1 MQTRRARRDG
11 TRTSDVPEEDEADIR
26 NELNPATPGSP
37 PETKPVFLK
46 GLFSVSTTSNRPLKV
61 IRADII
67 RVLGQLGVEY
77 REIKGGFDCRHAPS
91 IEVASKYNDDTAP
104 SGASPLSPPT
114 DHNQHK
120 RKISFGGF
128 RRDTSRDDFQRPSQQ
143 STPRSKQQQTPGS
156 SRGVDHSYTNSED
169 SDEEPSALQRQHE
182 ANTSRKPRAA
192 GETSTHVQSDLGDSM
207 VLRFE
212 IFIVKVPLL
221 SLHGIQ
227 FKKVDGGTW
236 QYKNMAQTILN
247 ELNL

>member
-1 MQTRRARRDG
+1 MQTRRVRRDG
-11 TRTSDVPEEDEADIR
+11 GRTSDVPEEDEADVIR
-26 NELNPATPGSP
+26 TEMNPGSSSP
-37 PETKPVFLK
+37 PEAKPVFLK
-46 GLFSVSTTSNRPLKV
+46 GLFSVSTTSSRPLKV

-91 IEVASKYNDDTAP
+91 IEVGSKHGDEASP
-104 SGASPLSPPT
+104 SGATPLSPPPS
-114 DHNQHK
+114 DYNSHK

-128 RRDTSRDDFQRPSQQ
+128 RRDTSRDDFQRSSH
-143 STPRSKQQQTPGS
+143 STPRNNRPTGS

-169 SDEEPSALQRQHE
+169 SDEEPSALQH
-182 ANTSRKPRAA
+182 AHATNTSRKPRAA

-207 VLRFE
+207 GLRFE